1 MALNIADLFEHAVD
15 AAPDNPAV
23 KVLDRVVTYA
33 ELESESNKLAHY
45 LASQGIGP
53 GDHVGIYAKN
63 SIEHVIAVLAVVKIR
78 AVNINVNYRYVEGE
92 LNYLFDNADVKALI
106 HERPYAPIV
115 AACAPKHEQL
125 NTFVAIPDVHR
136 PRQRRRHLGASA
148 ASRWRTRSR
157 ARAPSATSR
166 ERSNDDL
173 HIIYTGGTTGFPKG
187 VMWRHEDFWRVL
199 GGGIDFYTG
208 EPLEEF
214 DQSKQANDPRMVTFP
229 LSPLMHG
236 GAQAGLLMHLF
247 AGHLTILEP
256 KFDAQRTWEIIE
268 REGVQ
273 LIFMT
278 GDAMARPLI
287 EEFERKAETGTPYDG
302 ASLFAISSSA
312 AIFSPP
318 VKKRWMDAFPNAVFT
333 DSVGA
338 SETGFQGMG
347 LQDKDHISTDG
358 PVVGLG
364 PNSVVIDDDN
374 HVLDVAKDIG
384 QIGRLGRGGSV
395 PVGYYKDPEKS
406 AKTFLEIDGERYSVP
421 GDFARIEED
430 GKVTLLGRGSN
441 CINTGGEK
449 VYPEEVEMAIK
460 GHPGVYDVLVVGIP
474 DEKYGQSVTA
484 VIQPREDATVEL
496 EDLRTFL
503 RAAPQ
508 RLQAAARDHPGRGD
522 PAQRHRQGA
531 VPQGQGAGPGLVRR
545 QGRHLT
551 DRSLTAMRTELCERF
566 GIEYPIFAF
575 TPSEHV
581 AAAVS
586 RAGGL
591 GVLGAVRF
599 NDAEELDADADLAR
613 RQHRRQAVRR
623 RRRDADEDPHRG
635 QVGRPE
641 GDDPR
646 GAHQLRGED
655 AAAARRTPAPGG

>member
-15 AAPDNPAV
+15 AAPDNRAV
-23 KVLDRVVTYA
+23 MIGDRVVSYA
-33 ELESESNKLAHY
+33 ELESQANKLAHF
-45 LASQGIGP
+45 LASRGVGK

-63 SIEHVIAVLAVVKIR
+63 SIEHVVAVLAIVKIR

-92 LNYLFDNADVKALI
+92 LNYLFDNAEMVALI
-106 HERPYAPIV
+106 HERSYAPIV
-115 AACAPKHEQL
+115 AACAPKHEKL
-125 NTFVAIPDVHR
+125 HTFVVLPDVID
-136 PRQRRRHLGASA
+136 PDNDSDVSA
-148 ASRWRTRSR
+148 YGGVLLADALEGQSDERDFE
-157 ARAPSATSR
+157 
-166 ERSNDDL
+166 ERSADDL

-208 EPLEEF
+208 EPLEEY

-256 KFDAQRTWEIIE
+256 RFDAQRTWEIIE

-287 EEFERKAETGTPYDG
+287 EEFERKAATGTPYD
-302 ASLFAISSSA
+302 ASSLFAVSSSA
-312 AIFSPP
+312 AVFSAS
-318 VKKRWMDAFPNAVFT
+318 VKERWMAAFPNTVFT

-364 PNSVVIDDDN
+364 PSSVVIDDDN
-374 HVLDVAKDIG
+374 HVLDLATNIG
-384 QIGRLGRGGSV
+384 AVGRLGRGGSV
-395 PVGYYKDPEKS
+395 PLGYFKDPEKS

-421 GDFARIEED
+421 GDFARIEAD
-430 GKVTLLGRGSN
+430 NKVTLLGRGSN

-460 GHPGVYDVLVVGIP
+460 GHPGVYDVLVVGVP

-484 VIQPREDATVEL
+484 VIQPREDAEVEL
-496 EDLRTFL
+496 EDLRSFL
-503 RAAPQ
+503 RASLSGYKLPRAMTLVDEIPRNATGKAQ
-508 RLQAAARDHPGRGD
+508 YPKAKELALASFAAKVATSPT
-522 PAQRHRQGA
+522 GA
-531 VPQGQGAGPGLVRR
+531 
-545 QGRHLT
+545 
-551 DRSLTAMRTELCERF
+551 
-566 GIEYPIFAF
+566 
-575 TPSEHV
+575 
-581 AAAVS
+581 
-586 RAGGL
+586 
-591 GVLGAVRF
+591 
-599 NDAEELDADADLAR
+599 
-613 RQHRRQAVRR
+613 
-623 RRRDADEDPHRG
+623 
-635 QVGRPE
+635 
-641 GDDPR
+641 
-646 GAHQLRGED
+646 
-655 AAAARRTPAPGG
+655 